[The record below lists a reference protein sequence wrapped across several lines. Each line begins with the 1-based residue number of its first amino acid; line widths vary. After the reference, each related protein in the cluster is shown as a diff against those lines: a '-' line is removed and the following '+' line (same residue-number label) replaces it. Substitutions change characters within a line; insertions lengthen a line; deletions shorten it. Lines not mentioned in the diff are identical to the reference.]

1 MIITIAG
8 YGFVGQAH
16 EHVLKRKFKVN
27 VYDPAKGYHN
37 FVQGDG
43 VVVCVSTPPAEDGSC
58 CVDNVIDVLN
68 LTPDNIPILIKST
81 ISLEGWKLIK
91 SQFPKHQLAFS
102 PEYLRAATAIEDFEK
117 NRLIYMG
124 GDEIGFWH
132 AVFRVAYDDP
142 QFTTSIASPEELIL
156 AKYFENSFLATKVAF
171 FNQIYDLCKA
181 ADIDYDVVSRVLGN
195 DFRIGHSHTRVTK
208 ERGFG
213 GHCFPKDT
221 SAIIKTSE
229 MFDIDLSI
237 LKSAVEYNKKIRNE
251 K

>member
-1 MIITIAG
+1 MITIAG
-8 YGFVGQAH
+8 YGFVGKAH
-16 EHVLKRKFKVN
+16 EAALKNKFPLTI
-27 VYDPAKGYHN
+27 YDPALGYDD
-37 FVQGDG
+37 FGSPDAVII
-43 VVVCVSTPPAEDGSC
+43 CVSTPPHANGAC
-58 CVDNVIDVLN
+58 NVNNVVAVIDM
-68 LTPDNIPILIKST
+68 TPISSPILIRST
-81 ISLEGWKLIK
+81 ISLEGWKLIR
-91 SQFPKHQLAFS
+91 SQFPNHQLAFS

-117 NRLIYMG
+117 NRQIYMG

-132 AVFRVAYDDP
+132 ATFRVAFDDP
-142 QFTTSIASPEELIL
+142 DFTTEVAVVEELIL

-181 ADIDYDVVSRVLGN
+181 ADVNYDVVSRVVGN
-195 DFRIGHSHTRVTK
+195 DHRIGHSHTLVTE

-221 SAIIKTSE
+221 NAIIKTSE

>member
-16 EHVLKRKFKVN
+16 EHVLKRKFEVN

-37 FVQGDG
+37 FVQGNG
-43 VVVCVSTPPAEDGSC
+43 VVVCVSTPPADDGSC

-68 LTPDNIPILIKST
+68 LISDNIPILIKST
-81 ISLEGWKLIK
+81 ISLEGWKLIR

-117 NRLIYMG
+117 NRQIYMG
-124 GDEIGFWH
+124 GDDIGFWH

-171 FNQIYDLCKA
+171 FNQIYDLCEA
-181 ADIDYDVVSRVLGN
+181 ADVNYNVVSRVVGN
-195 DFRIGHSHTRVTK
+195 DPRIGHSHTHVNK

-229 MFDIDLSI
+229 IFDIDLSI
-237 LKSAVEYNKKIRNE
+237 LKSAVNYNKKIRNE